1 MRPDLTDP
9 NAPEPTVLLRRE
21 ALAAGIDDRAL
32 QRAVRA
38 GELVRVRHGAYVAA
52 DVWAGA
58 EWRERHLIVARAA
71 HRTHG
76 GRVAFSH
83 HTAACLHGL
92 DLWNVDLRTLHATR
106 TDETHGRRAAGIVH
120 HQGFVDPAEVQW
132 VRGLPVV
139 SLARAALE
147 SASLVPLEQGLVT
160 LDSALRGDRC
170 DKETLQRRY
179 AVVGGW
185 PHSLGLQLAVTLAD
199 GRHESAGES
208 RTGHLLWRSGLPAP
222 VPQLEVLLDGRV
234 IARVDFAWPAEGVVL
249 EFDGKEKYLKYLRP
263 GETVADAV
271 LREKRREDLI
281 REVTGWTVVRVV
293 WADLA
298 DPRRL
303 IARIERAMRR
313 TAAA

>member
-1 MRPDLTDP
+1 MKLDLTDP
-9 NAPEPTVLLRRE
+9 TSPEPTVLLRRE

-52 DVWAGA
+52 DVWARA
-58 EWRERHLIVARAA
+58 DWRERHLIVARAV

-76 GRVAFSH
+76 DRVAFSH

-92 DLWNVDLRTLHATR
+92 DLWKVDLRKLHTTR
-106 TDETHGRRAAGIVH
+106 TDATHGRRAAGVVH
-120 HQGFVDPAEVQW
+120 HQGLVHPAEVQW

-139 SLARAALE
+139 PLARAALE
-147 SASLVPLEQGLVT
+147 SASLVPLEQGLIT
-160 LDSALRGDRC
+160 LDSALRDDLC
-170 DKETLQRRY
+170 DKQTLRDRY
-179 AVVGGW
+179 DVVGGW
-185 PHSLGLQLAVTLAD
+185 PHSLGLQLAVGLAD

-222 VPQLEVLLDGRV
+222 VPQFEILHDGRV
-234 IARVDFAWPAEGVVL
+234 IARVDFAWPGEGVVL
-249 EFDGKEKYLKYLRP
+249 EFDGREKYLKYLRP
-263 GETVADAV
+263 GESVTDAV

-281 REVTGWTVVRVV
+281 REVTGWVVIRVV

-303 IARIERAMRR
+303 VARIERAMRR